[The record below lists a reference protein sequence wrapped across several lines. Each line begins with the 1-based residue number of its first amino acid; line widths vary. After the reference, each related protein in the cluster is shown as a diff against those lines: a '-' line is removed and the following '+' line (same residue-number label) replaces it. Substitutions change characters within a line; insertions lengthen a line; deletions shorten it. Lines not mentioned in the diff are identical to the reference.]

1 MLRDPC
7 SSPRLPP
14 GTSSGTCFADV
25 SATPNHAPGDGA
37 GAHVLG
43 SAGEWTKLISAR
55 APAVRFPSKSVLSGP
70 TVPEGRLTDT
80 RSPSGKAES
89 KMATR
94 SSRVPEARGCPRD
107 GAVAWGAG
115 GGGDG
120 VQVRPA
126 GRLRLLCPVCW
137 FLRPAF
143 LGPDSLCHP
152 PSAFSGPPCPLR
164 DSSRLTSTPPATSWM
179 APAFSL
185 ALRILG
191 I

>member
-80 RSPSGKAES
+80 RGRRLERRRARWPRAHHGSQRREAALG
-89 KMATR
+89 MALW
-94 SSRVPEARGCPRD
+94 PGEPA
-107 GAVAWGAG
+107 GAG
-115 GGGDG
+115 AEFKSGLLDAFVCSAPCAGSSG
-120 VQVRPA
+120 RPSWA
-126 GRLRLLCPVCW
+126 RT
-137 FLRPAF
+137 
-143 LGPDSLCHP
+143 
-152 PSAFSGPPCPLR
+152 PSAIPLLP
-164 DSSRLTSTPPATSWM
+164 SQGLLVP
-179 APAFSL
+179 
-185 ALRILG
+185 
-191 I
+191 